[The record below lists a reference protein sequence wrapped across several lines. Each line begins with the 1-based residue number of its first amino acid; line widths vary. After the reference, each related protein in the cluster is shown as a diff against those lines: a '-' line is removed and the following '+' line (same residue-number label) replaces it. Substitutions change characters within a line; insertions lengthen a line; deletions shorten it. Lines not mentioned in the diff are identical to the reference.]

1 MGVNMTER
9 NKKLDEIAN
18 QLDENILAVKGT
30 LELIDTSVTEDE
42 LHQLLLKA
50 IDRMD
55 AVQRVSNEMLN
66 ALRNCFNKMG
76 DMKE

>member
-1 MGVNMTER
+1 MPER
-9 NKKLDEIAN
+9 NEKLDEVAN

-50 IDRMD
+50 IYRMD
-55 AVQRVSNEMLN
+55 MIQRLSNEMLL
-66 ALRNCFNKMG
+66 ALKKCFDKIG
-76 DMKE
+76 EIKE

>member
-1 MGVNMTER
+1 MTER
-9 NKKLDEIAN
+9 NKKLDEIAD

-55 AVQRVSNEMLN
+55 IIQRLSTEILV
-66 ALRNCFNKMG
+66 ALRKCFDKIG
-76 DMKE
+76 EIKE